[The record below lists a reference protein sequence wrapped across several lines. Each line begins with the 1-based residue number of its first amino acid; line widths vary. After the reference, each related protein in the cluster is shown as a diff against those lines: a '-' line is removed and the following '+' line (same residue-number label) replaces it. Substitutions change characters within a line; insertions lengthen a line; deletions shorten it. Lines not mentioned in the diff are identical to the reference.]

1 MIDLAHGLPVLRQA
15 ELLALSRS
23 NVYYLPRP
31 VPESDLALMRRI
43 DELHLNFPFAG
54 SRMLRD
60 LLRLEGFA
68 VGRKHVRTLMAKL
81 GITAIYRKPRTS
93 TPHPAHRIY
102 PYLLRDLVIDRPNQ
116 VWAADICYI
125 PMQRGF
131 LYLVAVIDW
140 ATRKVLAHRISISM
154 GVEFCLEAL
163 EEAIAKYGV
172 PEIFNTDQGSQFTG
186 EAFTGVLKQHQIKIS
201 MDGKGRWV
209 DNVFVERL
217 WRSLKYEHVYLHAYA
232 SVAQAKAGIASY
244 LDFFSRARPHSS
256 LGAVTPDTA
265 YFATALKPI
274 QQAA

>member
-217 WRSLKYEHVYLHAYA
+217 WRSLKYEHVYLHAR
-232 SVAQAKAGIASY
+232 V
-244 LDFFSRARPHSS
+244 
-256 LGAVTPDTA
+256 
-265 YFATALKPI
+265 
-274 QQAA
+274 

>member
-244 LDFFSRARPHSS
+244 LDFFNRARPHSS

-265 YFATALKPI
+265 YFATALNAI